1 MAAAAWAALGVV
13 TAVALCGRN
22 WLSFVAFVLPL
33 VAVSGILIG
42 DLAGFDPLAHAGP
55 ALVVPA
61 GVLLPLGATATWAL
75 GVRGGLI
82 PVRAAMLAALCW
94 VASTLLL
101 AWLLPRVFAALL
113 VAGEPLPPWLWL
125 AAPGLA
131 AAVVLPHGLAPLAL
145 RWNRH
150 R

>member
-1 MAAAAWAALGVV
+1 
-13 TAVALCGRN
+13 
-22 WLSFVAFVLPL
+22 
-33 VAVSGILIG
+33 VSGILIA
-42 DLAGFDPLAHAGP
+42 DFAGFDLLAHAGP
-55 ALVVPA
+55 ALIVPS
-61 GVLLPLGATATWAL
+61 GVLLPFGAAAAWVL
-75 GVRGGLI
+75 GVRGRLI
-82 PVRAAMLAALCW
+82 PVRAAMLAALFW